1 MDCSSLTSVVVEEGN
16 TKYDSRD
23 NCNAIIE
30 TSTNTL
36 IAGCKNTTIPSS
48 VTSIGDYAF
57 CGCNG
62 LTSITIPNS
71 VTSIGASA
79 FFRCSGLTSMSFP
92 NSVTSIGDYAFSE
105 CCGLVSINIP
115 SNVTSIGA
123 YSFSRLSGLLSI
135 TIPSSVTSIGDNPFG
150 GCSNLTSIVVEAG
163 NLKYDS
169 RSNCNAIIETET
181 NTLITGCKNT
191 SIPNNVTSIGDDAFD
206 GCSGLNSVTIP
217 NSVLSIEW
225 LAFNECNNL
234 TDVYC
239 YAETVP
245 TTDSHAFDATPIR
258 DVTLHVLESSIDA
271 YQTASPW
278 SDFKEIVAIS
288 QDIAMATSSGSPRS
302 MKGYSS
308 EYGLDFTNV
317 SDVKAYIAVGF
328 TGEKNVILASVN
340 IVPANTGMI
349 LRTDN
354 PGVEVDV
361 PITNSEVYY
370 ANLLKPALN
379 NVTIQPSETIGG
391 VEYTNLMVG
400 TDSDT
405 GLLGFITF
413 SNAVTRS
420 NNCYLSVPTT
430 FFQSAAS
437 ARQGGLDMIFVD
449 SETTTDIQSLM
460 QSGIITDD
468 IYDLQGRKVT
478 ATKKG
483 LYIRNGKKVYVK

>member
-1 MDCSSLTSVVVEEGN
+1 MSC
-16 TKYDSRD
+16 KYY
-23 NCNAIIE
+23 
-30 TSTNTL
+30 
-36 IAGCKNTTIPSS
+36 G
-48 VTSIGDYAF
+48 
-57 CGCNG
+57 
-62 LTSITIPNS
+62 
-71 VTSIGASA
+71 
-79 FFRCSGLTSMSFP
+79 CSGLTSMTFP

-105 CCGLVSINIP
+105 CSGLTSINIP
-115 SNVTSIGA
+115 SSVTRIGQFA
-123 YSFSRLSGLLSI
+123 FSRIGGLLSI
-135 TIPSSVTSIGDNPFG
+135 NIPSSVTSIGENPFG
-150 GCSNLTSIVVEAG
+150 GCSNLASIVVETG

-169 RSNCNAIIETET
+169 RNNCNAIIETET

-191 SIPNNVTSIGDDAFD
+191 SIPNNVTIIGDDAFD
-206 GCSGLNSVTIP
+206 GCSGLNSITIP
-217 NSVLSIEW
+217 NSVTSIEW
-225 LAFNECNNL
+225 LAFYECSNL

-239 YAETVP
+239 YAENVP
-245 TTDSHAFDATPIR
+245 TTGSHAFDNTPIS
-258 DVTLHVLESSIDA
+258 DVTLHVLESSIDD

-354 PGVEVDV
+354 PGVEINV

-379 NVTIQPSETIGG
+379 NVTIQPTETIGG
-391 VEYTNLMVG
+391 VDYTNLMVG
-400 TDSDT
+400 TDSST
-405 GLLGFITF
+405 GQLGFITF

-420 NNCYLSVPTT
+420 NNCYLSVPTS

-437 ARQGGLDMIFVD
+437 ARQGGLDMIFID